1 MRAVDEIRVIAQVF
15 LLVLIG
21 GTVWRLASYHLIASP
36 QPHLNHLGL
45 AMSQQY

>member
-1 MRAVDEIRVIAQVF
+1 VDEARTVLHVF

-21 GTVWRLASYHLIASP
+21 GTLWRLASYHLIAASSP
-36 QPHLNHLGL
+36 QLNHLGL